1 MAGRILTN
9 PYKIDKT
16 TCASANPSGLGFLCQ
31 HLPALGGC
39 RTAAMRMPGA
49 HLQEARLAIIVML
62 MRNPICSSKVS
73 CTSHAG
79 SVCVHL
85 TLSLQLSFHAPASKL
100 PS

>member
-1 MAGRILTN
+1 MKGQHEEVRRLVAGRILTN

-16 TCASANPSGLGFLCQ
+16 TSASANPSGLGFLCQ

-73 CTSHAG
+73 VPVTQGLFVCTSR
-79 SVCVHL
+79 
-85 TLSLQLSFHAPASKL
+85 
-100 PS
+100 